1 MTNQQNERSNNG
13 KRIVLIMLAILL
25 IAAIAFGA
33 YTYSKYVTSKEGTGS
48 ATVAQWGFEVSM
60 TNGENAGFS
69 TKYNQTGVANESGTA
84 IVADTSTDGNIV
96 APGANGSMTFTVG
109 GSAEVLAKIKTT
121 VESTSE
127 ISLTLKQADKSVV
140 YYPIK
145 YTLKEGENTALVT
158 DGTMEEVETQI
169 GAIQDLNKTVAAN
182 TEITKKTYTLSW
194 EWVFESATLVVDEEN
209 RYTVQCDELDTILG
223 KIAAGDPT
231 ENYTVKDSNEA
242 DWTISKNDAKTKVD
256 FSITVSITQAQS

>member
-33 YTYSKYVTSKEGTGS
+33 YTYSKYVTSKEGAGS

-69 TKYNQTGVANESGTA
+69 TKYDQTGVANESGAA
-84 IVADTSTDGNIV
+84 IVAGTSTEGNIV
-96 APGANGSMTFTVG
+96 APGAKGSMTFTVG

-145 YTLKEGENTALVT
+145 YTLKEGENALVT
-158 DGTMEEVETQI
+158 NGTMENVKTKI
-169 GAIQDLNKTVAAN
+169 GEIQDLNKTVDAN
-182 TEITKKTYTLSW
+182 TTITEKTYTLSW

-209 RYTVQCDELDTILG
+209 SYTVQCDELDTILG
-223 KIAAGDPT
+223 KIAAEDTT
-231 ENYTVKDSNEA
+231 ESYTVKDSNKT
-242 DWTISKNDAKTKVD
+242 DWTISKNDAKTQVD
-256 FSITVSITQAQS
+256 FSITVSITQVQS